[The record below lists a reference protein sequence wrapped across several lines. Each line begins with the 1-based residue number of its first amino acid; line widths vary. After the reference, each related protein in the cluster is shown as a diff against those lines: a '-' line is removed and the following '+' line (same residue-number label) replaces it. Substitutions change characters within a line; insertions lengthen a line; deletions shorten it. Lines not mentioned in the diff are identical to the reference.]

1 MLDQKNPH
9 FNSPSNSTHLQV
21 PTPWTVNLNQ
31 PTTMSS
37 YISSNQHTT
46 MSSNISSNQHTTM
59 SSNISSNI
67 YSSRSISSY
76 SSSLI
81 SEFPSSNNNSPHL
94 SPSMIPTAPQEQQS
108 RFDRLTRLVTR
119 SNRRSPLSLPS
130 LRIPNILK
138 RKKRK

>member
-1 MLDQKNPH
+1 MPYNLHGDSKILMLDQKNPH

-37 YISSNQHTT
+37 Y
-46 MSSNISSNQHTTM
+46 ISSNQHTTM